1 MYADIPFLERRPG
14 STELVVL
21 LHGLRNRSDRL
32 RDVRA
37 VIRQHQPGADLYAPA
52 MPIRHLSCRIP
63 AAELV
68 ADLTDAIDF
77 IVAAR
82 PQLNGYKSITLV
94 GHSVGAVF
102 ARKMAIVAYGEQIDA
117 NGAVPAPFEAPL
129 TRFRQAR
136 AWARRIRRVVL
147 LAGMNRGW
155 STESGRNTL
164 TSFRFGLGQFVGE
177 LLGGNFTIF
186 SIRRGA
192 PFLVQTRLQWLA
204 LMNTDYGGRPAITIV
219 QLLGTVDEAVA
230 PNDSIDFAIDG
241 INNAGHAATYNYLE
255 VRHSGHHDIV
265 CMAPTGSKATE
276 LARKARREQFLA
288 ALRATPLQLAA
299 CRINREQMEDTLPPP
314 PDPAVRNMVFVV
326 HGIRDKGFWTKK
338 IARTI
343 KEEAASAGQRFESWT
358 EGYGYFAM
366 LPFLLKSVRQRKVEW
381 LMDRY
386 CEARARYPNA
396 AFHYVG
402 HANGTYLA
410 AKALCDYPAA
420 AFSRIVFAGSV
431 VRRDYD
437 WQSLIQSRRVGQVLN
452 YVSTAD
458 WVVAVFGSG
467 LQKMT
472 AFDIGSAGHD
482 GFHNPLVTQANFI
495 EGGHGAG
502 HQEAAWD
509 DIGRFIVHGTL
520 PDTHKAPFQVE
531 KTWLTRQLGR
541 ASGIALPVLFFVF
554 PIALLG
560 SLGWLMSLPES
571 QLSIVACTLGAVAL
585 VRFLRFF
592 VTRF

>member
-21 LHGLRNRSDRL
+21 LHGFRNQSERL
-32 RDVRA
+32 RDARE
-37 VIRQHQPGADLYAPA
+37 VIRQHHPGADLYAPA
-52 MPIRHLSCRIP
+52 MPTRRLSSRIP
-63 AAELV
+63 AADLV
-68 ADLTDAIDF
+68 AQLTDAIDF

-82 PQLNGYKSITLV
+82 PDLHRYKSIALV
-94 GHSVGAVF
+94 GHSIGAVF
-102 ARKMAIVAYGEQIDA
+102 ARKIAIVAHGEQRDA
-117 NGAVPAPFEAPL
+117 NGAVPEPFEAAL
-129 TRFRQAR
+129 ARFRQAR
-136 AWARRIRRVVL
+136 PWARRIRRVVL

-155 STESGRNTL
+155 TTDSGRNTL
-164 TSFRFGLGQFVGE
+164 TSFTFGMGQFVGE
-177 LLGGNFTIF
+177 LFGGNFTIF

-204 LMNTDYGGRPAITIV
+204 LMNVEYGGRPDIIIV

-230 PNDSIDFAIDG
+230 PDDSIDFAIDG
-241 INNAGHAATYNYLE
+241 INNAGNAATYNYLE
-255 VRHSGHHDIV
+255 VRHSGHQDIV
-265 CMAPTGSKATE
+265 CMAPGGSKATE
-276 LARKARREQFLA
+276 VARKARRETFLA
-288 ALRATPLQLAA
+288 ALTATPLQLAA
-299 CRINREQMEDTLPPP
+299 YRINREQMEDTLPPA
-314 PDPAVRNMVFVV
+314 PDPTVRNMVFVV

-358 EGYGYFAM
+358 EGYGYFAL
-366 LPFLLKSVRQRKVEW
+366 LPFLLRSVRQRKVAW

-402 HANGTYLA
+402 HSNGTYLA

-420 AFSRIVFAGSV
+420 TFSRIVFAGSV
-431 VRRDYD
+431 VRCDYD
-437 WQSLIQSRRVGQVLN
+437 WQSLIQSGRVGQVLN
-452 YVSTAD
+452 YVSSAD

-482 GFHNPLVTQANFI
+482 GFQNALVTQARFI

-509 DIGRFIVHGTL
+509 DIGRFIVHGTP
-520 PDTHKAPFQVE
+520 PDTHKAPFQAGN
-531 KTWLTRQLGR
+531 TWLTRQLGR
-541 ASGIALPVLFFVF
+541 AAGIALPVLFFIL
-554 PIALLG
+554 PIALMA
-560 SLGWLMSLPES
+560 SLGWLISLPGP
-571 QLSIVACTLGAVAL
+571 QLAVVAWTLSAVAL
-585 VRFLRFF
+585 LRFLRFF

>member
-21 LHGLRNRSDRL
+21 LHGFRNQSDRL
-32 RDVRA
+32 REVRE
-37 VIRQHQPGADLYAPA
+37 VIRQHQPCADLYAPA
-52 MPIRHLSCRIP
+52 MPTRRLSCRVP

-82 PQLNGYKSITLV
+82 PELHRYKSIALV

-102 ARKMAIVAYGEQIDA
+102 ARKISIVAHGEQIDA

-129 TRFRQAR
+129 QRFRQAR
-136 AWARRIRRVVL
+136 PWARCIRRVVL

-164 TSFRFGLGQFVGE
+164 TSFAFGVGQFIGE

-204 LMNTDYGGRPAITIV
+204 LMNADYGGRPDLTIV

-230 PNDSIDFAIDG
+230 PDDSIDFAIDG
-241 INNAGHAATYNYLE
+241 INNAGNAATYNYLE
-255 VRHSGHHDIV
+255 VPYSGHADIV
-265 CMAPTGSKATE
+265 CMAPGGAKATE
-276 LARKARREQFLA
+276 AARKGRRDRFLE
-288 ALRATPLQLAA
+288 ALTATPLQLAA

-314 PDPAVRNMVFVV
+314 PDPAVRDMVFVV

-343 KEEAASAGQRFESWT
+343 KEEATQAGQRFESWT

-366 LPFLLKSVRQRKVEW
+366 LPFLLKSVRQRKVAW

-402 HANGTYLA
+402 HSNGTYLA
-410 AKALCDYPAA
+410 ARALCDYPAA
-420 AFSRIVFAGSV
+420 KFARVLFAGSV

-437 WQSLIQSRRVGQVLN
+437 WQTVINAGRVGKVLN

-458 WVVAVFGSG
+458 YVVAVFGKS
-467 LQKMT
+467 LQRWGV
-472 AFDIGSAGHD
+472 FDIGSAGHD
-482 GFHNPLVTQANFI
+482 GFDHPAVNRADFI

-502 HQEAAWD
+502 HEEAAWD
-509 DIGRFIVHGTL
+509 DIARFIVHGTVPNTRL
-520 PDTHKAPFQVE
+520 APFQGTQ
-531 KTWLTRQLGR
+531 KRPATWLGDFPEAAVVFLVGC
-541 ASGIALPVLFFVF
+541 AVLPFVVLAWLF
-554 PIALLG
+554 PLTDTPWPIILWTLL
-560 SLGWLMSLPES
+560 L
-571 QLSIVACTLGAVAL
+571 VAYLRLL
-585 VRFLRFF
+585 VLI
-592 VTRF
+592 VTRV

>member
-1 MYADIPFLERRPG
+1 MYEDIPFLERRPG

-21 LHGLRNRSDRL
+21 LHGFRNRSDRL
-32 RDVRA
+32 RDVRE
-37 VIRQHQPGADLYAPA
+37 VIRQHQPTADLYAPA
-52 MPIRHLSCRIP
+52 MPTRRLSCRRP
-63 AAELV
+63 AADLV

-77 IVAAR
+77 IVATR
-82 PQLNGYKSITLV
+82 PDVNRYKSIALV

-102 ARKMAIVAYGEQIDA
+102 ARKISIVAHGEQIDA
-117 NGAVPAPFEAPL
+117 NGAVPAPFEDAL
-129 TRFRQAR
+129 ARFRQAR
-136 AWARRIRRVVL
+136 PWARSIRRVVL

-155 STESGRNTL
+155 TTESGKNTL
-164 TSFRFGLGQFVGE
+164 TSFTFGLGQFVGE
-177 LLGGNFTIF
+177 LFGGNFTIF

-204 LMNTDYGGRPAITIV
+204 LMNVDYGGRPDMTIV

-230 PNDSIDFAIDG
+230 PDDSIDFAIDG
-241 INNAGHAATYNYLE
+241 INNAGNAATYNYLE
-255 VRHSGHHDIV
+255 VRHSGHADIV
-265 CMAPTGSKATE
+265 CMAPAGAPAT
-276 LARKARREQFLA
+276 ARARTARREKFLD
-288 ALRATPLQLAA
+288 ALTATPLQLAA

-314 PDPAVRNMVFVV
+314 PDPAVKNMVFVV

-338 IARTI
+338 VARTI
-343 KEEAASAGQRFESWT
+343 KEEAANAGQRFESWT

-402 HANGTYLA
+402 HSNGTYLA

-420 AFSRIVFAGSV
+420 TFSRIVFAGSV

-467 LQKMT
+467 LQKMA

-482 GFHNPLVTQANFI
+482 GFHNRLVTEANFI

-502 HQEAAWD
+502 HEEAAWD
-509 DIGRFIVHGTL
+509 DIGRFIVHGTP
-520 PDTHKAPFQVE
+520 PDTNKAPFHLE

-541 ASGIALPVLFFVF
+541 ASGIALPVVF
-554 PIALLG
+554 YILPVALLAC
-560 SLGWLMSLPES
+560 LVWLISLPGP
-571 QLSIVACTLGAVAL
+571 QLAVVAWTLGAVAL

>member
-1 MYADIPFLERRPG
+1 MYEDVPFLERRPG

-21 LHGLRNRSDRL
+21 LHGFRNRSDRL
-32 RDVRA
+32 REVRE
-37 VIRQHQPGADLYAPA
+37 VIRQNHPAADLYAPA
-52 MPIRHLSCRIP
+52 MPTRRLSCRLS
-63 AAELV
+63 AAQLVAEL
-68 ADLTDAIDF
+68 ADAIDF

-82 PQLNGYKSITLV
+82 PDINRYRSIALV

-102 ARKMAIVAYGEQIDA
+102 ARKISIVAHGEQTDA
-117 NGAVPAPFEAPL
+117 DGSVPAPFEAEL
-129 TRFRQAR
+129 AAFRTAR
-136 AWARRIRRVVL
+136 PWAKIIRRVVL

-155 STESGRNTL
+155 TTESGRNTL
-164 TSFRFGLGQFVGE
+164 TSFTFGLGQFVGE
-177 LLGGNFTIF
+177 LFGGNFTIF

-204 LMNTDYGGRPAITIV
+204 LMNVDYGGRPDMTIV

-230 PNDSIDFAIDG
+230 PDDSIDFAIDG
-241 INNAGHAATYNYLE
+241 SNNAGNPATYNYLE
-255 VRHSGHHDIV
+255 VRHSGHADIV
-265 CMAPTGSKATE
+265 SMATTGPKATE
-276 LARKARREQFLA
+276 AARKARREKFLL
-288 ALRATPLQLAA
+288 ALTATPLQLAA

-314 PDPAVRNMVFVV
+314 PDPSVQNMVFVV

-343 KEEAASAGQRFESWT
+343 KEEAAQAGQRFESWT

-402 HANGTYLA
+402 HSNGTYLA
-410 AKALCDYPAA
+410 ARALRDYPAA
-420 AFSRIVFAGSV
+420 RFARILFAGSV

-437 WQSLIQSRRVGQVLN
+437 WQTLIHAGRVGKVLN

-458 WVVAVFGSG
+458 YVVAVFGKS
-467 LQKMT
+467 LQRWGVC
-472 AFDIGSAGHD
+472 DIGSAGHD
-482 GFHNPLVTQANFI
+482 GFDHPIVNRADFI

-502 HQEAAWD
+502 HEEAAWD
-509 DIGRFIVHGTL
+509 DIARFIVHGTV
-520 PDTHKAPFQVE
+520 PDTKAAPFQGTQ
-531 KTWLTRQLGR
+531 KRPATWLGDFPEV
-541 ASGIALPVLFFVF
+541 AVVF
-554 PIALLG
+554 LVGCAFIPF
-560 SLGWLMSLPES
+560 
-571 QLSIVACTLGAVAL
+571 VAL
-585 VRFLRFF
+585 AWLFPFSDSPVAIIAWTLALVAYVRFLGFV
-592 VTRF
+592 VTRV